1 MTHSNYKFSGMY
13 FFIAALFS
21 ILLSCNDAPKKEVRA
36 LQFDDSIVLPE
47 GFKAIVVADS
57 LGGRARHIAVNS
69 NGDIY
74 VQMSR
79 LFEDK
84 GLAALRDTDGDDRA
98 DIIEYFG
105 NHAGTGMELGNG
117 FLYCSSDK
125 EVYRYSLK
133 EGELLPDTTSKV
145 LVAGGFPEQQEHAS
159 KSFTLDDKGNIYI
172 NVGAPSNACQIE
184 NRTAGSLGQ
193 DPCPQLERHA
203 GVWRFDA
210 SKTNQ
215 DQVRDGERYIS
226 GSRNTIALDWNRK
239 TGSLFLVQ
247 HGRDQLSQFWPN
259 MFTDAQNADLPSE
272 EFFEVKEGDFLG
284 WPYCYFDHNQD
295 KKILAPEYGGD
306 GRVVSSRCADVVR
319 PIVAFPA
326 HMAPNDLL
334 FYTGTMFPESYRDGA
349 FIAFHGSWNRAP
361 LEQKGYF
368 VAFVP
373 FKDGKVS
380 GDWQIFAEGFA
391 GINPVPSPG
400 DAIHR
405 PMGLAIGPDGALY
418 IADSKK
424 GKIWK
429 VVYEN

>member
-1 MTHSNYKFSGMY
+1 MPSKKTLTVSNLLFVSIFSM
-13 FFIAALFS
+13 
-21 ILLSCNDAPKKEVRA
+21 LLSCSKSPEKISHPLV
-36 LQFDDSIVLPE
+36 FDETITLPD

-57 LGGRARHIAVNS
+57 LGGRARHIAVHS

-79 LFEDK
+79 MFNEN
-84 GLAALRDTDGDDRA
+84 GLAALRDTNGDSRA
-98 DIIEYFG
+98 DLIQYFG
-105 NHAGTGMELGNG
+105 NHTGTGMEIANG
-117 FLYCSSDK
+117 YLYCSSDM
-125 EVYRYSLK
+125 EVYRYNLTP
-133 EGELLPDTTSKV
+133 GQLLPDESSKAI
-145 LVAGGFPEQQEHAS
+145 VAGGFPEQREHAS
-159 KSFTLDDKGNIYI
+159 KSFTLDDMGNIYV

-184 NRTAGSLGQ
+184 NRVAGSLGQ
-193 DPCPQLERHA
+193 DPCPQLDRQA

-210 SKTNQ
+210 GKTNQ
-215 DQVRDGERYIS
+215 DQVRDGKRYLS

-259 MFTDAQNADLPSE
+259 MYTDAQNADLPSE

-284 WPYCYFDHNQD
+284 WPYCYFDHYQD

-306 GRVVSSRCADVVR
+306 GKVVSTRCADVVR

-326 HMAPNDLL
+326 HIAPNDLL
-334 FYTGTMFPESYRDGA
+334 FYTGKTFPEEYRDGA

-361 LEQKGYF
+361 MEQKGYF

-373 FKDGKVS
+373 FQDGKVS
-380 GDWQIFAEGFA
+380 GDWKIFAEGFA
-391 GINPVPSPG
+391 GITPIPSPG

-405 PMGLAIGPDGALY
+405 PMGLAVGPDGALY
-418 IADSKK
+418 VSDSKK

-429 VVYEN
+429 IVYRP